1 MFTAKNIKAWFLSR
15 RPKPLNE
22 LLSVQ
27 CDDDGVKILVL
38 DRLYPAS
45 NQDFAWGDIARICFK
60 DGGLYSSDFII
71 IQLRGREPVV
81 VPTEAAGGSEFLG
94 ALAERGY
101 FPEEVWRRAVG
112 ETGGGIHCWPPL
124 ESKTF

>member
-15 RPKPLNE
+15 RPKPLSE

-27 CDDDGVKILVL
+27 FDDDGVKILVL

-45 NQDFAWGDIARICFK
+45 NQDFAWGDIVRICFK

-71 IQLRGREPVV
+71 IQLRGREQPVV
-81 VPTEAAGGSEFLG
+81 VPTEAAGGSEFPG
-94 ALAERGY
+94 ALTERGY
-101 FPEEVWRRAVG
+101 FPEEVGDARWR
-112 ETGGGIHCWPPL
+112 HPL
-124 ESKTF
+124 LAAA